1 MGLLS
6 KFKVSALV
14 IVLLVIMRIHP
25 YEACRVLEDKGGV
38 WERRG
43 GHLLGSLQ
51 KGPVPSGPSG
61 CTNVPGN
68 PGPSCPMQE
77 MHFAGDALAHAGAYP
92 PQVIPLGVASSG
104 QWSYCYD
111 WKFLFLFFFPLLH
124 TSCGCNWFSTYENEI
139 CCCALMCS
147 LESRLINGMNWVFVF
162 FFFKPMHG
170 GANAFMWIR
179 IFFFCFF

>member
-6 KFKVSALV
+6 KVKVSALV
-14 IVLLVIMRIHP
+14 IVLLVIMRINP

-68 PGPSCPMQE
+68 PGPSCPVQE
-77 MHFAGDALAHAGAYP
+77 MHFAGDVLAHAGAYP
-92 PQVIPLGVASSG
+92 PQVIPLGVASNG

-111 WKFLFLFFFPLLH
+111 WKFLFLFFFSSPAYKLRLQLILNLWEWNLLLCADVR
-124 TSCGCNWFSTYENEI
+124 SWVSTHQWDE
-139 CCCALMCS
+139 L
-147 LESRLINGMNWVFVF
+147 GF
-162 FFFKPMHG
+162 FFF
-170 GANAFMWIR
+170 
-179 IFFFCFF
+179 FFTYAWGC